1 MTNLSG
7 TNLYNGTAVGAK
19 REGMESPSKGLA
31 LMPRYEAYKD
41 SYSDYSGLIPCEW
54 KLIPI
59 RAIFEERNEKN
70 TGPKTD
76 HILSVTRDRGV
87 IPYDEKGAI
96 GNNKSEDIERYKLVY
111 ENDLV
116 INKMNVVIGSLG
128 LSKYFGALSQV
139 YIVLRPKTKSF
150 NIRYYAYLFHN
161 EPFYKSLIRY
171 CTGIMELR
179 ESLNK
184 EQFKQLYLP
193 FPTFEEQTLIANFL
207 DMKTAQIDDAI
218 AIKEQ
223 QISLLKERK
232 QIIIQQAVTQGLDP
246 NVPMKDSGVDWIGK
260 VPAHWEV
267 RRSKFVFTQRK
278 ERAWKDDVQLSAT
291 QAYGVIPQDQ
301 YEELTGKRVVKIQ
314 FHLDKRKHVEKD
326 DFVISMRSFQGGLE
340 RAWSQGC
347 IRSSYV
353 VLRAL
358 DEIDPSF
365 YGYLLKL
372 PSYIAA
378 LQQTASFI
386 RDGQDLNFDNFSK
399 VDLFIPPIEEQ
410 KEIANYVSAFMKSSD
425 EGIELLFAQI
435 EKLKEYKT
443 SLINSAVTGK
453 IKITPEMIEQ

>member
-1 MTNLSG
+1 
-7 TNLYNGTAVGAK
+7 
-19 REGMESPSKGLA
+19 MESLA
-31 LMPRYEAYKD
+31 LMPKYEAYKD

-207 DMKTAQIDDAI
+207 DKKTAQIDDAI

-223 QISLLKERK
+223 QISLLKDRK
-232 QIIIQQAVTQGLDP
+232 QIIIQQAVTQGLNPD
-246 NVPMKDSGVDWIGK
+246 VPMKDSGVDWIGK
-260 VPAHWEV
+260 IPAHWEV
-267 RRSKFVFTQRK
+267 RRAKYIFDEVDERSQNGDEELLSVSHMTGVTPRSEKNVSMFMAEDYTGSKLCIENDLVINIMW
-278 ERAWKDDVQLSAT
+278 AWMGALGVSDRVGIVSPS
-291 QAYGVIPQDQ
+291 YGVFRQKLKNTFNPT
-301 YEELTGKRVVKIQ
+301 Y
-314 FHLDKRKHVEKD
+314 
-326 DFVISMRSFQGGLE
+326 LE
-340 RAWSQGC
+340 
-347 IRSSYV
+347 
-353 VLRAL
+353 
-358 DEIDPSF
+358 
-365 YGYLLKL
+365 YLLKSVKYVEYYNKVSTGL
-372 PSYIAA
+372 HSSRLRFYGHMLFAMKMGYPSY
-378 LQQTASFI
+378 
-386 RDGQDLNFDNFSK
+386 
-399 VDLFIPPIEEQ
+399 EEQ
-410 KEIANYVSAFMKSSD
+410 NEIMAYLHEQTKRIDLAIDSQ
-425 EGIELLFAQI
+425 LAQI

-443 SLINSAVTGK
+443 TLINSAVTGK
-453 IKITPEMIEQ
+453 IKVTPEMVEQ